1 MSGTLGFVAI
11 GLLLIGLLGALL
23 RRSKSAADHSFA
35 LPQTYSSFP
44 SLKFEERRKDI
55 LDRVFGHEDWDFILN
70 HGSKEIR
77 RLFLLERKKIALS
90 WLSEIRSQSKAA
102 MSFHFSHAGKSERLQ
117 PMQELRLAA
126 DFFAI
131 TAKSAFI
138 AVIILLRGPVALR
151 GMVGRAYRLSGQFH
165 GWLEEALQADA
176 FARKAKVWE

>member
-1 MSGTLGFVAI
+1 VSGTLAFVAI

-23 RRSKSAADHSFA
+23 RRNESAAQDSFA
-35 LPQTYSSFP
+35 LPHTYSSFP

-77 RLFLLERKKIALS
+77 RLFLMERKKIALS

-102 MSFHFSHAGKSERLQ
+102 VSLHVSHARKSERIQ
-117 PMQELRLAA
+117 PMQEFRLAA

-131 TAKSAFI
+131 RTKIAFI
-138 AVIILLRGPVALR
+138 AVMILLRGPAALR
-151 GMVGRAYRLSGQFH
+151 GMVGRASRLSGQFH
-165 GWLEEALQADA
+165 GWLEAALQADA
-176 FARKAKVWE
+176 FARKTKAWE